1 MRVSTAHFTILM
13 LMLTVGLFHSAAYAR
28 SNNSQQMERMKLQFD
43 AAITAGDVNKAKQI
57 WSSIDS
63 QFSNEH
69 LDKMTARSVIFGG
82 GALFRREQLQQL
94 YANNPTQF
102 KAIALFLSSIN
113 PSAFMGNTA
122 LTGTGKLSGKV
133 RGKKRKLLSGAVV
146 IVAGQQTVTDAKG
159 TFSFRALPVGTYSL
173 FVYAPSYKLNMDSRT
188 VTANKSASVIFRL
201 AASSSSRPALT
212 RAQVENNIKKITE
225 KLPAKSQPRTKGTE
239 ILVGTLLDAKTGA
252 PITQAKVLLICEVKA
267 LQANQLPQAQVKE
280 VKSDTSGRFTITNI
294 PVGICEFSVAK
305 TNVTMANFD
314 KKARSGNAYAYA
326 FSQKFRMTLKANHR
340 HENTWKLS
348 KKIMAAN

>member
-1 MRVSTAHFTILM
+1 MRVRTAHFTILIV
-13 LMLTVGLFHSAAYAR
+13 MLTVGLFHSTVYAR

-43 AAITAGDVNKAKQI
+43 AAITAGDVNKAKEI
-57 WSSIDS
+57 WGSIDG
-63 QFSNEH
+63 QFSNDH
-69 LDKMTARSVIFGG
+69 LDKMTARTVIFGG

-94 YANNPTQF
+94 YANNSAQF
-102 KAIALFLSSIN
+102 KAIALFISGIN
-113 PSAFMGNTA
+113 PSSFMGNTA
-122 LTGTGKLSGKV
+122 STGTGQLSGKV
-133 RGKKRKLLSGAVV
+133 RGKKRKPLSGAVV

-159 TFSFRALPVGTYSL
+159 AFSFRELPVGTYSL
-173 FVYAPSYKLNMDSRT
+173 FVYAPSYQLNMDSRM
-188 VTANKSASVIFRL
+188 VTANKSASVSFRL
-201 AASSSSRPALT
+201 AASSGRPALT
-212 RAQVENNIKKITE
+212 RAQVKANIKKITE
-225 KLPAKSQPRTKGTE
+225 KIPEKAQPGTKGTE
-239 ILVGTLLDAKTGA
+239 ILVGTLLDAKTGV
-252 PITQAKVLLICEVKA
+252 PISKAKVLLVCEVKA

-280 VKSDTSGRFTITNI
+280 VISDKSGRFTITDI

-348 KKIMAAN
+348 KKTMAMN